1 MDNSTS
7 HEAAEG
13 STGPTP
19 LLRIEELR
27 KSFGGVQALSGVRLE
42 VVPGEIHTVFGE
54 NGAGKST
61 LVKIIAGVLR
71 PDSGRIFWDGDLIRT
86 LDVHTADQMGIRV
99 IYQHLSTV
107 THMSVQENLSLGRE
121 PTRLGVILRRRER
134 RQAQAV
140 LERVGIDLELD
151 RQAGT
156 LSVAERQL
164 IEIARSLQG
173 DVKLLMMDEPTASL
187 GDREVER
194 LFNVMRGLRERG
206 VTIIF
211 ISHKLSEVMEISD
224 RVTVLRDGHTIG
236 TVQADSTPPEQLVE
250 MMVGRDLSHGFDVQR
265 SEAIDEVLLEAKDLW
280 TDTGLRGV
288 SLTLRKGEVLGIYG
302 LMGSGRTELAR
313 ALFGADRL
321 ANGRMS
327 LEGRAYAPRSPA
339 DAKRLGIGLV
349 PEERAKAIFD
359 SVSVREN
366 ISSASGDLITHLGV
380 IRRVLEQHLSM
391 QVVERLRVRTPS
403 IEAPIRSLSGGNQQ
417 KVVVGKWLMR
427 EARLLIL
434 DDPTAGVDVGAKLEI
449 YQIISDLTQ
458 GGASVIMSSSELPEL
473 LAISNRIL
481 VLYRGRVAGVV
492 EGESMTQR
500 NVLHLAVRGV
510 KNERR
515 NSTNQDKEP
524 ATPL

>member
-1 MDNSTS
+1 VDNLTS
-7 HEAAEG
+7 REAAEE
-13 STGPTP
+13 SISPTP
-19 LLRIEELR
+19 LLRIKALS
-27 KSFGGVQALSGVRLE
+27 KSFGGVQALSGARLE
-42 VVPGEIHTVFGE
+42 VTPGEVHTVFGE

-61 LVKIIAGVLR
+61 LVKIIAGVLQ
-71 PDSGRIFWDGDLIRT
+71 PDSGRIFWDGDEIRS
-86 LDVHTADQMGIRV
+86 LDIHAADRMGIRI

-121 PTRLGVILRRRER
+121 PTWLGIILGRKER
-134 RQAQAV
+134 RQAQSV

-156 LSVAERQL
+156 LPVAERQL

-173 DVKLLMMDEPTASL
+173 DVKLLVMDEPTASL

-194 LFNVMRGLRERG
+194 LFDVMRGLRERG

-236 TVQADSTPPEQLVE
+236 TVQADSTSPEQLVE
-250 MMVGRDLSHGFDVQR
+250 MMVGRDLSHGFEVQR
-265 SEAIDEVLLEAKDLW
+265 SQPLDEVLLEAKDLW

-288 SLTLRKGEVLGIYG
+288 SLSLRRGEVLGIYG

-321 ANGRMS
+321 VSGRMR
-327 LEGRAYAPRSPA
+327 LDGRPYDPRSPA
-339 DAKRLGIGLV
+339 DAKRFGIGLV
-349 PEERAKAIFD
+349 PEERAQAIFD
-359 SVSVREN
+359 IISVREN
-366 ISSASGDLITHLGV
+366 ISSASGDLIAHLGV
-380 IRRVLEQHLSM
+380 IRRALEQHLSN
-391 QVVERLRVRTPS
+391 QVVERLKVRTPS

-417 KVVVGKWLMR
+417 KVIVGKWLMR

-449 YQIISDLTQ
+449 YQIISDLTR

-481 VLYRGRVAGVV
+481 VLYHGRVAGVV
-492 EGESMTQR
+492 EGENMTQR
-500 NVLHLAVRGV
+500 NVLHFAVRGT

-515 NSTNQDKEP
+515 NGTNQDEELV
-524 ATPL
+524 TPF